1 MRDFFFNFF
10 VLPCRFR
17 LSGLWGVG
25 YVPCILGI
33 RAAEPSCRFVTHGG
47 HPAMLFDNAALV
59 HAERR
64 VDALVFIRWDAIA
77 NVSPTNIAMLT
88 NICWAA
94 YRARENLGPLR
105 EV

>member
-1 MRDFFFNFF
+1 
-10 VLPCRFR
+10 
-17 LSGLWGVG
+17 
-25 YVPCILGI
+25 
-33 RAAEPSCRFVTHGG
+33 
-47 HPAMLFDNAALV
+47 MLFDNAALV

-64 VDALVFIRWDAIA
+64 VDALVFILWDAIA